1 MIYVRVFKLVIS
13 LLAATLFLACSPS
26 SVDNSSKRDSAESNK
41 DSESVDFPVNVS
53 GAFLSCEYID
63 QTPNSQSETFGC
75 NVLYDGQQ
83 VNPSEIASDW
93 NWNIETAFE
102 YSDDVQVEIIDLRDE
117 EDSLHQVHFS
127 FSSNGEIVNH
137 DILNSVVNFNYTSLE
152 SGEPLTIRERLRD
165 VLAQLEN
172 KQYLRLSIES
182 VMVQQ
187 EGTYK
192 RIDLIELLVDGKWYT
207 VWGRGI
213 LSIPPTVTIGQGAD
227 LIGRA
232 VIPLDPS
239 LQADATLLA
248 NSISDWGNE
257 DNQSLVGTRFSE
269 IAPHD
274 ADAPFLLDFRFNQP
288 VSIEGIRF
296 DGGNLNSAINATG
309 APDKLHLEVSDD
321 GQVWDY
327 VSGSDLSAKDVVTTV
342 NMIWGAS
349 PSSPE
354 SE

>member
-1 MIYVRVFKLVIS
+1 MVYVRVFKLIMS
-13 LLAATLFLACSPS
+13 LLGAGFLIACSPS
-26 SVDNSSKRDSAESNK
+26 SVDDSSKRDSVDTSQ
-41 DSESVDFPVNVS
+41 DSENVDFPVNVS
-53 GAFLSCEYID
+53 GAFLSCEFID
-63 QTPNSQSETFGC
+63 QSPNSQSETFGC

-83 VNPSEIASDW
+83 VNPAEIASEW
-93 NWNIETAFE
+93 NWTVETAFE
-102 YSDDVQVEIIDLRDE
+102 YSDDVQVEIIDYRAEADAQ
-117 EDSLHQVHFS
+117 HQVHFS
-127 FSSNGEIVNH
+127 FSTDGEIVNN

-152 SGEPLTIRERLRD
+152 SGEALSIRERLMD

-172 KQYLRLSIES
+172 KQYLRLSLES

-187 EGTYK
+187 EGEFK

-213 LSIPPTVTIGQGAD
+213 LSIPPTITIGQGED

-248 NSISDWGNE
+248 NAISDWGNGE
-257 DNQSLVGTRFSE
+257 NQSLAGTRFSE
-269 IAPHD
+269 LAPHD
-274 ADAPFLLDFRFNQP
+274 ADTPFVLDFRFSQP

-296 DGGNLNSAINATG
+296 DGGNPNSAINATG

-321 GQVWDY
+321 GQNWEF
-327 VSGSDLSAKDVVTTV
+327 VSGSDISAKDVVSIV

-349 PSSPE
+349 SQKLP
-354 SE
+354 